1 MDTCIFCR
9 IAKGEIPADVV
20 YQDADV
26 VVFRDLHP
34 QAPVHVLAVPRKHI
48 ASLVE
53 PGAADGQV
61 LAPVFRSIQQIASK
75 LGLEQGFRVV
85 TNYGEHGGQSVGH
98 IHFHVLG
105 KRQMQWP
112 PG

>member
-34 QAPVHVLAVPRKHI
+34 QAPVHVLAVPRRHI

-61 LAPVFRSIQQIASK
+61 LAPVFRSIQQVASK

-85 TNYGEHGGQSVGH
+85 TNHGEHGGQSVGH